1 MDTETRARRALEQF
15 EGLAEASIVP
25 LQGGLINQTFRVDS
39 ANDRFVLQRVNAIF
53 DPRIHDNIEAVTAC
67 LEAHGLL
74 TPKLV
79 RARDGECFVT
89 LDDEQ
94 VWRLMTYID
103 GVGHAR
109 VERAEQASEAGR
121 LVARFHA
128 AVDELEHEFVGCRVA
143 VHDTAKHLS
152 VLEQA
157 CAGSG
162 AHRLH
167 AEVRPIAEQ
176 VREAAASLPALPDAP
191 DRIGH
196 GDLKLNNILFARD
209 APDDEPRALCLIDL
223 DTVGPI
229 ALAHEIGDAFRS
241 WCNPAGEDEPESVR
255 FDMAIF
261 EAAWGGYAS
270 TMRPSRASEAGRA
283 AIFGV
288 EWISLE
294 LCARFAA
301 DALNESYFG
310 FDAERYPAAGEH
322 NLTRARG
329 QWDLYQAARA
339 SRDARAIVVGA

>member
-1 MDTETRARRALEQF
+1 MDKETSARRALERY

-25 LQGGLINQTFRVDS
+25 LQGGLINQTFRVDGAS
-39 ANDRFVLQRVNAIF
+39 DRFVLQRVNAIF
-53 DPRIHDNIEAVTAC
+53 DPRIHDNIEAVSAC

-79 RARDGECFVT
+79 RARDGERFVT
-89 LDDEQ
+89 QADGQ

-103 GVGHAR
+103 GVGHGR
-109 VERAEQASEAGR
+109 VERAEQAAEAGR
-121 LVARFHA
+121 LVARFHV
-128 AVDELEHEFVGCRVA
+128 AVDELKHEFVGCRVG
-143 VHDTAKHLS
+143 VHDTSKHLS

-157 CAGSG
+157 CAVLGD
-162 AHRLH
+162 HRLH

-176 VREAAASLPALPDAP
+176 VLEAAASLPALPNGP

-196 GDLKLNNILFARD
+196 GDLKLNNILFARG
-209 APDDEPRALCLIDL
+209 APADEPRALCLIDL

-229 ALAHEIGDAFRS
+229 ALGHELGDAFRS
-241 WCNPAGEDEPESVR
+241 WCNPAGEDAPESVR

-270 TMRPSRASEAGRA
+270 AMRTSRGEEAGRA
-283 AIFGV
+283 AVLGV

-329 QWDLYQAARA
+329 QWALFQAARA
-339 SRDARAIVVGA
+339 SRDARAIVVGV